1 MSTDQPPPV
10 PPKGTRLKGE
20 ALWSAVLS
28 RYELEHH
35 ELVLLREI
43 VRCVDDL
50 DRLSDV
56 VIKHGAI
63 TAGGNVHPALT
74 EARQLRV
81 ALATLLAALNLPAD
95 YADDDDAST
104 VRPQLRPVVHR
115 IGTPAQ
121 PRERQSSYEPVA
133 ADGARIRR
141 RSVRAGHRQAPHPD
155 LLA

>member
-1 MSTDQPPPV
+1 MLV

-20 ALWSAVLS
+20 ALWSAVLK

-56 VIKHGAI
+56 VVKSGAI

-81 ALATLLAALNLPAD
+81 TLATLLATLNLPAGHLD
-95 YADDDDAST
+95 EYDESDSS
-104 VRPQLRPVVHR
+104 RPGSRAVVHR
-115 IGTPAQ
+115 LTTSDLPSQ
-121 PRERQSSYEPVA
+121 LQSSYAPVA

-141 RSVRAGHRQAPHPD
+141 RAVRARSAQTPIPD